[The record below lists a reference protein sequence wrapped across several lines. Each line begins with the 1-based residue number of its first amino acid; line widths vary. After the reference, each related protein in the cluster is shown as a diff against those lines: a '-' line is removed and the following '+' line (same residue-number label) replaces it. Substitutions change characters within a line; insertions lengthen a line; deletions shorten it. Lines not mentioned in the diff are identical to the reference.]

1 VSRHYFVAFFTLL
14 LLGGCALSD
23 APLPNQTDSNTTEQ
37 NSSAQPVQNL
47 NFAKNADEESLFMAS
62 VLAIQDEKYDEA
74 RLLLQELYSKNH
86 KEIYLLQLVQL
97 SVQTGHLDQA
107 TELLEERLTIEPD
120 NLELKK
126 ALTTLLLSSGDFE
139 RAKMLA
145 TQIADTVKTAATYD
159 LAASISIYLQDFP
172 EAVKDLKAAY
182 ELSPD
187 EALLDKTANILFIHL
202 GKKNE
207 AITLYE
213 THIKLYGCSK
223 FICERLTLAYEE
235 AGRTVD
241 AIEIYKKLYSKF
253 KVQSALKRVIEIYLS
268 TYRVDD
274 LIAFLQSSKADDVI
288 LLEAYKYKKDFVMA
302 SRTARKIYAKTK
314 DLKFL
319 GQAALYK
326 FEANSKK
333 SKKLIDETVQNLTLV
348 LQGISDDVYENYLG
362 YILIDYDVDCAKGVE
377 YVRRALVKDPKS
389 PFYLDSLA
397 WGLYKQNKC
406 AEAYEAVKVAY
417 EGAKDD
423 KTVQEHYELIKK
435 CVEKK

>member
-1 VSRHYFVAFFTLL
+1 VSRNYLIALFSLL
-14 LLGGCALSD
+14 LFGGCALSD
-23 APLPNQTDSNTTEQ
+23 APSPSQTDENSTEQ
-37 NSSAQPVQNL
+37 NISKHQAKNL
-47 NFAKNADEESLFMAS
+47 DFAKYADEESLFMAS

-86 KEIYLLQLVQL
+86 KEVYLLQLVQL

-107 TELLEERLTIEPD
+107 TELLEEQLKIEPD

-139 RAKMLA
+139 RAKLLA
-145 TQIADTVKTAATYD
+145 AQIANTVKTAAAYD
-159 LAASISIYLQDFP
+159 LSASIAIYLQDFQG
-172 EAVKDLKAAY
+172 AVKDLKSAY
-182 ELSPD
+182 ELSP
-187 EALLDKTANILFIHL
+187 EEMILDKTANILFVHL

-268 TYRVDD
+268 TYRVDE
-274 LIAFLQSSKADDVI
+274 LIEFLQSSKADDVI

-326 FEANSKK
+326 FEANSRK
-333 SKKLIDETVQNLTLV
+333 SKKLIAETVQSLTLV
-348 LQGISDDVYENYLG
+348 LQGISDDIYENYLG
-362 YILIDYDVDCAKGVE
+362 YILIDYNVDYAKGVE
-377 YVRRALVKDPKS
+377 YARRALVKDPKS

-397 WGLYKQNKC
+397 WGLYKQNEC
-406 AEAYEAVKVAY
+406 IEAYEAIKIAY

-423 KTVQEHYELIKK
+423 KTVQEHYRLIKK